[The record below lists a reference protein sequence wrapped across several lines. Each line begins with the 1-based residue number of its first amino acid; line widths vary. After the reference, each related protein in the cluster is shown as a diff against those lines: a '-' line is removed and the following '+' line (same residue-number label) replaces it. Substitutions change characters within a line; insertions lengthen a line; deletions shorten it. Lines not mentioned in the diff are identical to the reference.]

1 MNDNELFNKIIDA
14 TSNVLTKIIEELK
27 KFKTDI
33 NPSRIELFEKEK
45 EKIDIKKDKSEGIT
59 SSPIEEEINMCLII
73 INSIHKV
80 LYLLANDSIINERR
94 WELKQKLFH
103 LIETLNIIVCQ
114 ENIRE
119 ILEPILSFKKEMNI
133 NSLYVIEIIEKTD
146 KIIELLNNYSSKSN
160 KTFDV
165 ANLDGEDL

>member
-1 MNDNELFNKIIDA
+1 MNDNEFFDKIIDA
-14 TSNVLTKIIEELK
+14 TSNVLTKIIEELN

-45 EKIDIKKDKSEGIT
+45 GKIYIKKDESERC
-59 SSPIEEEINMCLII
+59 SSSHIEDEINMCIII
-73 INSIHKV
+73 INSIQKV
-80 LYLLANDSIINERR
+80 LYLLANDSINKIRR

-114 ENIRE
+114 DNIRQ
-119 ILEPILSFKKEMNI
+119 ILEPILSLNKQLNI
-133 NSLYVIEIIEKTD
+133 NSIYVIEIIEKTD

-160 KTFDV
+160 ITFDV
-165 ANLDGEDL
+165 ASLDGEDL

>member
-27 KFKTDI
+27 KFKTD
-33 NPSRIELFEKEK
+33 
-45 EKIDIKKDKSEGIT
+45 
-59 SSPIEEEINMCLII
+59 SSCVRPLAAAQRVGEWQPDEINMCIII
-73 INSIHKV
+73 INSIQKV
-80 LYLLANDSIINERR
+80 LYLLANDSINKIRR

-103 LIETLNIIVCQ
+103 LIETLNIIVCK
-114 ENIRE
+114 ENIRQ
-119 ILEPILSFKKEMNI
+119 ILEPILSLNKQLNI

-160 KTFDV
+160 ITFDV
-165 ANLDGEDL
+165 ASLDGEDL